1 MHKNILFQ
9 LLLLSMFSLMLMRCG
24 SNPDQDKQDT
34 NSDSTQVDSTK
45 KSSDSKKG
53 KGDDSKKEEE
63 AIPVEVVE
71 VGRGNISNYI
81 LLSSNLETET
91 MADVYARM
99 QGIVEKIY
107 VEEGQYVTKGQIMV
121 SLEAREYELAEKKA
135 NINYQQQLGIYKRL
149 DVMFQESLLSKEEF
163 ENAKYTLQAAEVQ
176 WKEAKL
182 NLDFMRIK
190 APISGRVGYRSV
202 KLGQRIQPTDKI
214 FSVVDNAQ
222 VIAVVYVPEKNL
234 DDLKIGQEAKVF
246 SDYLEGQ
253 TFKSWI
259 KRISPV
265 VDPASGTFK
274 VTLGVKNAG
283 DRLRPGMFVNTH
295 IILNTHK
302 NVILIPKTALIYENQ
317 YLNVFVVRDSL
328 AHKIRLDTGYEDNEK
343 IESLNGIEEGEK
355 IIVIGQAGMKDKVK
369 VDVVSERQNS
379 FATKN
384 D

>member
-1 MHKNILFQ
+1 MRKDISFQ
-9 LLLLSMFSLMLMRCG
+9 LILIGLFSFMLMYCG
-24 SNPDQDKQDT
+24 SNQDHAKQEM
-34 NSDSTQVDSTK
+34 NADSSQVDSTK
-45 KSSDSKKG
+45 KSDTDNKEKSSED
-53 KGDDSKKEEE
+53 KKEEE
-63 AIPVEVVE
+63 TVPVEVVE
-71 VGRGNISNYI
+71 VGRGDISNYI

-107 VEEGQYVTKGQIMV
+107 VEEGQNVTKGQTMV

-149 DVMFQESLLSKEEF
+149 EAMFQESLLSKEEF

-182 NLDFMRIK
+182 SLDYMRIK
-190 APISGRVGYRSV
+190 APISGRVGDRTV

-234 DDLKIGQEAKVF
+234 DDLKIGQEARIF
-246 SDYLEGQ
+246 SDYLEGK

-274 VTLGVKNAG
+274 VTLGVKNIG

-328 AHKIRLDTGYEDNEK
+328 AHKIRLETGYEDNEK
-343 IESLNGIEEGEK
+343 IESLTGIDEGEK

-369 VDVVSERQNS
+369 VDVVSERKNS
-379 FATKN
+379 FATKK